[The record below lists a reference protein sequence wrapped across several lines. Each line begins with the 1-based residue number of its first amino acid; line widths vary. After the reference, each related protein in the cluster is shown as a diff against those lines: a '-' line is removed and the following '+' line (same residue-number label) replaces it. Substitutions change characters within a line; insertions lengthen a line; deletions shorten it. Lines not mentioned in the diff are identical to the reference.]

1 MKTFAK
7 IAISVLAIFLAIY
20 CAIDVKNRYY
30 PKFTYVSE
38 VESSGLR
45 CVAWIYKRPF
55 KRWGQ
60 RKFGYVRH
68 GKKRPEK
75 FCYDGADDYYNGLA
89 KVSLYTESLI
99 KGKYGYVN
107 TEGKPV
113 VPIEFDEVGDWVE
126 GMVKVKKGSRY
137 GFYNKLGELIV
148 PIKYD
153 DVEDYHNGFA
163 AVRINQKKGLINK
176 NGKEIIPIS
185 YDFVGEF
192 SEGYAAV
199 GISTESGSKYGYIN
213 ESGQLVIP
221 MKFSTASKF
230 KEGLAHVHIGGGHW
244 NNFFDIYE
252 YDDPLQGYI
261 NTTGDFVIDRQFT
274 EATDFHK
281 GIAIAKKGCY
291 VIINKSGQ
299 VLKELDY
306 DECTG
311 FSDDGLARVTYN
323 VGYDKE
329 YHHYYKNGYINMNG
343 DIAIPI
349 VFEYADKF
357 SEGMAWVQSDK
368 KSGDFECID
377 INGDIKFRL
386 RERDY
391 PFSGIAYTGNTGY
404 NNSPGNSCFFVK
416 PFVNGKAEIKN
427 GYNTFYIDKQGN
439 RIYGHIGPFQY
450 EKINHK
456 IR

>member
-7 IAISVLAIFLAIY
+7 ITISVLAIFLAIY

-45 CVAWIYKRPF
+45 CVAWIYKRSF

-68 GKKRPEK
+68 GKKRPER
-75 FCYDGADDYYNGLA
+75 FFYDGADDYYNGLA
-89 KVSLYTESLI
+89 RVFIYTEGLL
-99 KGKYGYVN
+99 KGKYGYVD
-107 TEGKPV
+107 TDGKPV

-137 GFYNKLGELIV
+137 GFYNELGELIV

-199 GISTESGSKYGYIN
+199 GISTESGSKCGYIN
-213 ESGQLVIP
+213 ENGQLVIP

-244 NNFFDIYE
+244 NNFFGIYE

-261 NTTGDFVIDRQFT
+261 NTTGDFVIDRQFSV
-274 EATDFHK
+274 ATDFHN
-281 GIAIAKKGCY
+281 GIAIAKKGLNY
-291 VIINKSGQ
+291 IIINKLGH
-299 VLKELDY
+299 VLKELNY
-306 DECTG
+306 DKCGG
-311 FSDDGLARVTYN
+311 FSDDGLALVAN
-323 VGYDKE
+323 FIGYDKNS
-329 YHHYYKNGYINMNG
+329 HQLFKNGYINMNG
-343 DIAIPI
+343 DLVIPTI
-349 VFEYADKF
+349 FEYAENF
-357 SEGMAWVQSDK
+357 SDGLAWVQSDRR
-368 KSGDFECID
+368 SGDFECID
-377 INGDIKFRL
+377 TNGNITFRL
-386 RERDY
+386 REKDY
-391 PFSGIAYTGNTGY
+391 PPPDIAGTWNDGRSSSFSVHK
-404 NNSPGNSCFFVK
+404 FL
-416 PFVNGKAEIKN
+416 NGKAEIEH
-427 GYNTFYIDKQGN
+427 GSCTFYIDKKGN
-439 RIYGHIGPFQY
+439 RLYGHIGMFQY
-450 EKINHK
+450 EKINYK
-456 IR
+456 IK

>member
-7 IAISVLAIFLAIY
+7 ITISVLAIFLAVY

-68 GKKRPEK
+68 GKKRPER
-75 FCYDGADDYYNGLA
+75 FFYDGAYDYYNGLA
-89 KVSLYTESLI
+89 KVFIYTEGSL
-99 KGKYGYVN
+99 KGMYGYID
-107 TEGKPV
+107 TDGKPI
-113 VPIEFDEVGDWVE
+113 VPIEFDEVGEWVE
-126 GMVKVKKGSRY
+126 DMVKVKKGSRY
-137 GFYNKLGELIV
+137 GFYNKQGELIV

-192 SEGYAAV
+192 SEGYAVV
-199 GISTESGSKYGYIN
+199 GISTESGSKCGYIN

-230 KEGLAHVHIGGGHW
+230 KEGLAHVHVGGGHS
-244 NNFFDIYE
+244 NNFFGIWVF
-252 YDDPLQGYI
+252 DDPFEGYI
-261 NTTGDFVIDRQFT
+261 NKKGDFVIDRQFT

-291 VIINKSGQ
+291 VIINRFGQ

-311 FSDDGLARVTYN
+311 FSDDGLARVTYR
-323 VGYDKE
+323 VGDGKYR
-329 YHHYYKNGYINMNG
+329 NGYINMNG
-343 DIAIPI
+343 DVVIPLL
-349 VFEYADKF
+349 FEYAQRF

-368 KSGDFECID
+368 RSGEFECID
-377 INGDIKFRL
+377 TKGDIKIRL
-386 RERDY
+386 RANKDY
-391 PFSGIAYTGNTGY
+391 TFSGSPY
-404 NNSPGNSCFFVK
+404 NNQPGDSPYSVQ
-416 PFVNGKAEIKN
+416 PFTNGKAKIQIVQ
-427 GYNTFYIDKQGN
+427 GQPGTYYIDKQGN
-439 RIYGHIGPFQY
+439 RLYGHTGDMFQY
-450 EKINHK
+450 EKINYK